1 MFWVLYFFFY
11 KIKIDEVVV
20 FLNETYLVG
29 IYIYFQF
36 NEVILGM
43 DLY

>member
-20 FLNETYLVG
+20 FLNEIYLVG